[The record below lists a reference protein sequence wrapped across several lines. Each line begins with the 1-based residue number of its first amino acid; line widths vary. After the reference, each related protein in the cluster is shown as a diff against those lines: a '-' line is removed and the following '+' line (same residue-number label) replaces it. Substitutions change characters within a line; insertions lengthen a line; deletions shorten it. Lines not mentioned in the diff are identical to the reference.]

1 MDKEVKREA
10 LRQYLKYFR
19 FWFIAVGVLLIL
31 TLGAAV
37 LKAAVY
43 ALPRGNSR
51 APSERVY
58 DYADVLT
65 DDEEEEL
72 RAYIAKYEKKC
83 HADLVVVTLNQPM
96 GDTDYEWYMA
106 MMNYADDFYDNGL
119 YGWDSVYGD
128 GALLLDNWYEDANGS
143 QKGSW
148 LSTSGKMERIIGSY
162 EEDDVLDRMDV
173 YIDSNPCEAYKAA
186 VRRLAVYGRNG
197 KNAGVISST
206 GILTS
211 LIVPFIAALFF
222 AITHLVQK
230 KAEDTTT
237 ATTYVENGKPVLKAK
252 SDEFIRKRLVSHRIE
267 SSGGGGHGGGGSHSH
282 GGSYGSH
289 TSSGGQSHG
298 GGGRRR

>member
-1 MDKEVKREA
+1 
-10 LRQYLKYFR
+10 
-19 FWFIAVGVLLIL
+19 
-31 TLGAAV
+31 
-37 LKAAVY
+37 
-43 ALPRGNSR
+43 
-51 APSERVY
+51 
-58 DYADVLT
+58 
-65 DDEEEEL
+65 
-72 RAYIAKYEKKC
+72 
-83 HADLVVVTLNQPM
+83 
-96 GDTDYEWYMA
+96 
-106 MMNYADDFYDNGL
+106 
-119 YGWDSVYGD
+119 
-128 GALLLDNWYEDANGS
+128 
-143 QKGSW
+143 
-148 LSTSGKMERIIGSY
+148 MERIIGSY

-267 SSGGGGHGGGGSHSH
+267 SGGGGGHGGGGGSHSH